1 MPPTKQ
7 YVNLPAKEGQKQLGN
22 KPLLEAVPKGKKG
35 FFEGK
40 RKVLWSLEPL
50 GNGNVDPKYIGSS
63 NRAKLKDPESTEA
76 GGKFTNELRLPH
88 VGKDQY
94 KVKVKKKA
102 KKEKDQAQLH
112 ELEFE
117 TWRKIYYTVWVMND
131 ECERIFNAVKDRFH
145 AAFEPAGIELEM
157 VEQLRCK
164 ADEEWTLMKNSDYDL
179 PWVYPDG
186 TADVEHVPFHLK
198 VVLLNNLREFA
209 ARNHCVEA
217 ERSRVLTPNP
227 WKADPDFWVVDL
239 DADARPASKG
249 KVKLAALNHPSKLT
263 AEQVTKLKGVKA
275 GDSCGVSDAGKLTKG
290 ALDVTAGKTVVHDGS
305 GWRLLGSTSKTV
317 EQANALTPAK
327 GDTLT
332 LSDGGKLTKGD
343 LTVAAG
349 DQVIHDGTKWVKV
362 AASLGTFRVVD
373 VNDPRKKPDGL
384 TDPQLDALI
393 APANGDAWELEDKGT
408 VSRGNAKVLPGNLVK
423 WDGSKWVVHR
433 GRWELHIKPGHPLG
447 KDATWNQNEVL
458 YLIDG
463 EGGAAN
469 FDPAKLEKVS
479 DTELKAKLHED
490 AKLNDALDR
499 GKSVK
504 VQPKLGL
511 MVDSCC
517 GYSIG
522 NFVVVRIEE
531 EPARLESCILQ
542 TFTHEIGHG
551 LQQASKR
558 WKLHDA
564 NGSATGAKEANAL
577 WHTDDKGG
585 QGPHCAHNA
594 KEIDSNGKTTS
605 GRTFEWDSTKG
616 KLCTLFFRDDANV
629 EEAGKFCPTCVENLR
644 KTNLSEAVM
653 RAQGWDD
660 YP

>member
-7 YVNLPAKEGQKQLGN
+7 YVNLPAKESQKANGN
-22 KPLLEAVPKGKKG
+22 KPILEALPKGKKG

-40 RKVLWSLEPL
+40 RKVLWTLEPV
-50 GNGNVDPKYIGSS
+50 GNENVDKKYLAAAS
-63 NRAKLKDPESTEA
+63 RANLKDAESTEA

-88 VGKDQY
+88 VGKDKY

-145 AAFEPAGIELEM
+145 AAFEPAGVELEM

-179 PWVYPDG
+179 PWVYPDD
-186 TADVEHVPFHLK
+186 TEEVEHVPFHLK

-209 ARNHCVEA
+209 ARDHCVEVD
-217 ERSRVLTPNP
+217 RDKVLTPNP

-239 DADARPASKG
+239 DAGSRPASKG
-249 KVKLAALNHPSKLT
+249 KVKLAAINTPSKLT
-263 AEQVTKLKGVKA
+263 AEQVNKLKGAKA
-275 GDSCGVSDAGKLTKG
+275 GDSCELTDGGKLTKG
-290 ALDVTAGKTVVHDGS
+290 NLDVTSGKVVVYDGA

-317 EQANALTPAK
+317 EQANGLTPSK

-343 LTVAAG
+343 LTVSSG
-349 DQVIHDGTKWVKV
+349 DQVIYDGAAWVKV
-362 AASLGTFRVVD
+362 AASLGKFRVAD

-384 TDPQLDALI
+384 TDPQLDSLI
-393 APANGDAWELEDKGT
+393 TPANGDAWEVEEKGT
-408 VSRGNAKVLPGNLVK
+408 LTKGTTKVERGNLVK

-447 KDATWNQNEVL
+447 KDATWNQNAVL
-458 YLIDG
+458 YLVDG
-463 EGGAAN
+463 HASVNN
-469 FDPAKLEKVS
+469 FDAAKLEKVS
-479 DTELKAKLHED
+479 DTELKVKMHAD
-490 AKLNDALDR
+490 AKLNDAIDR
-499 GKSVK
+499 GKKVK

-511 MVDSCC
+511 MVDTCC

-522 NFVVVRIEE
+522 NFVVVRIAED
-531 EPARLESCILQ
+531 PGRLESCILQ

-551 LQQASKR
+551 LQQAAKR
-558 WKLHDA
+558 WKLYDD
-564 NGSATGAKEANAL
+564 NGSATGGEEANTL
-577 WHTDDKGG
+577 WHTNDKGG
-585 QGPHCAHNA
+585 QGPHCSHNA

-605 GRTFEWDSTKG
+605 GKTYEWDSTKG
-616 KLCTLFFRDDANV
+616 KLCTLFFRDDGNV
-629 EEAGKFCPTCVENLR
+629 EAAGKFCPTCQENLR
-644 KTNLSEAVM
+644 KTNLSEQAM
-653 RAQGWDD
+653 RDKGWDN

>member
-7 YVNLPAKEGQKQLGN
+7 YVNLPAKDSEKTHGN
-22 KPLLEAVPKGKKG
+22 KPLLEALPKGKKG

-40 RKVLWSLEPL
+40 RRVLWQMEAV
-50 GNGNVDPKYIGSS
+50 GNGNVDKKYLAAAS
-63 NRAKLKDPESTEA
+63 RANLKDAESVEA
-76 GGKFTNELRLPH
+76 DGKFTNELRLPH
-88 VGKDQY
+88 VGKDKY

-164 ADEEWTLMKNSDYDL
+164 TDEEWTLTKDSDYDL

-186 TADVEHVPFHLK
+186 TAPVEHVPFHLK
-198 VVLLNNLREFA
+198 IVLLNNLREFK
-209 ARNHCVEA
+209 ARNHCVEV
-217 ERSRVLTPNP
+217 ERTCVLTPNP

-239 DADARPASKG
+239 DAGSRPASKG
-249 KVKLAALNHPSKLT
+249 KVKRAAINHPSKLT

-275 GDSCGVSDAGKLTKG
+275 GDSCELTDAGKLKKG
-290 ALDVTAGKTVVHDGS
+290 ALDVTAGKVVVHDGS

-317 EQANALTPAK
+317 EQGNGLTPQK

-343 LTVAAG
+343 LTVASG
-349 DQVIHDGTKWVKV
+349 DQVIYDGSKWVKV
-362 AASLGTFRVVD
+362 AASLGKFRVAD
-373 VNDPRKKPDGL
+373 VNDPREKPAGL

-393 APANGDAWELEDKGT
+393 SPANGDAWELEDKGT
-408 VSRGNAKVLPGNLVK
+408 LTAGNVKVEAGNLVK
-423 WDGSKWVVHR
+423 WDGSKWVVYR

-463 EGGAAN
+463 DASAGN
-469 FDPAKLEKVS
+469 FDAAKLKKVS
-479 DTELKAKLHED
+479 DTEVKLELHGD
-490 AKLNDALDR
+490 IKLNDAIDR
-499 GKSVK
+499 GKKVK

-522 NFVVVRIEE
+522 NFVVVRIAED
-531 EPARLESCILQ
+531 PNRLESCILQ

-551 LQQASKR
+551 LQQAAKR
-558 WKLHDA
+558 WKLYD
-564 NGSATGAKEANAL
+564 GSGSSTGNVEKNAI

-585 QGPHCAHNA
+585 QGPHCWHNA

-605 GRTFEWDSTKG
+605 GKTFEWDSAKG
-616 KLCTLFFRDDANV
+616 KLCTLFFRDDKNV
-629 EEAGKFCPTCVENLR
+629 EAAGKFCPTCLENLR
-644 KTNLSEAVM
+644 KTNLSEKAM
-653 RAQGWDD
+653 RDKGWAN